1 MSISYKSSGV
11 NIDAGNEAVNK
22 IKDKVKA
29 TFDANVV
36 TGLGSFGAMY
46 DASQLKDYNQPI
58 LVQSIDGVGT
68 KLKVAKM
75 VGNLETVGE
84 DIVNHCCD
92 DILCQGAKP
101 LTFLDY
107 IAADKLDPKE
117 IEEIVTGMAKACM
130 ENGVSLIGGET
141 AEMPGVYVK
150 GEHDV
155 AGCITGIVEKDKI
168 ITGEKIKEGDVLL
181 GLASS
186 GMHTNVASLIRKIF
200 FEANNYTADSHF
212 DELNFS
218 LGKELAM
225 PHKSY
230 VKSVLPLVEKING
243 IAHITGGGFIDNIP
257 RVLPKRLS
265 VEIKKHSWDI
275 LPIFKLIQKVG
286 EVAEEEMYR
295 VFNMGIGMVLIV
307 GADLKSVRSELEK
320 SGEKV
325 FEIGKVVSGKK
336 GADLKSVRII

>member
-1 MSISYKSSGV
+1 MDYKDSGV
-11 NIDAGNEAVNK
+11 DIDAGNEAVRR

-29 TFDANVV
+29 TFDKNVV

-46 DASQLKDYNQPI
+46 DAAWLKDYQNPV
-58 LVQSIDGVGT
+58 LVQSVDGVGT
-68 KLKVAKM
+68 KLKIASL

-107 IAADKLDPKE
+107 IAADKLKPAE
-117 IEEIVTGMAKACM
+117 IEQMVFGMARACQ

-141 AEMPGVYVK
+141 AEMPGVYLP
-150 GEHDV
+150 GEHDI
-155 AGCITGIVEKDKI
+155 AGCILGVVEREKI

-186 GMHTNVASLIRKIF
+186 GIHTNGASLVRKIF
-200 FEANNYTADSHF
+200 FENNNYTVSSHF
-212 DELNFS
+212 EELKFS
-218 LGKELAM
+218 LGRELVE

-230 VKSVLPLVEKING
+230 VKSVLPLIDKLNG
-243 IAHITGGGFIDNIP
+243 IAHITGGGFIENIP
-257 RVLPKRLS
+257 RILPENLS
-265 VEIKKHSWDI
+265 VEIKKHSWEI
-275 LPIFKLIQKVG
+275 LPIFKVIQKVG

-307 GADLKSVRSELEK
+307 GADFKSVRSDLEAA
-320 SGEKV
+320 GERV
-325 FEIGKVVSGKK
+325 YEIGKVVGGKK
-336 GADLKSVRII
+336 GVRLI